1 MRREILNKIEDFL
14 SEKIH
19 NSRISE
25 GGCINDAQILTT
37 DKGNKY
43 FVKFNLLPNKDIFLK
58 EANGL
63 IELKKPG
70 VIRIPDV
77 ISVDNNYLLLEMIE
91 PGNKGKT
98 FWEDFGRN
106 FANLHKYFGQS
117 HGFFEDNYI
126 GSTPQLNIPNEKEKY
141 DWLEFYF
148 NKRLLFQFKLA
159 EKNGYADSLLK
170 SAFIKLEKNIY
181 KILEMN
187 YTLLPCCMVIF
198 GAEISLLIKMVMH
211 V

>member
-14 SEKIH
+14 SEKIN
-19 NSRISE
+19 NSKTAG

-43 FVKFNLLPNKDIFLK
+43 FVKFNLLSDKDIFLK

-106 FANLHKYFGQS
+106 FAKLHKYFGQS

-141 DWLEFYF
+141 D
-148 NKRLLFQFKLA
+148 
-159 EKNGYADSLLK
+159 
-170 SAFIKLEKNIY
+170 
-181 KILEMN
+181 
-187 YTLLPCCMVIF
+187 
-198 GAEISLLIKMVMH
+198 
-211 V
+211 